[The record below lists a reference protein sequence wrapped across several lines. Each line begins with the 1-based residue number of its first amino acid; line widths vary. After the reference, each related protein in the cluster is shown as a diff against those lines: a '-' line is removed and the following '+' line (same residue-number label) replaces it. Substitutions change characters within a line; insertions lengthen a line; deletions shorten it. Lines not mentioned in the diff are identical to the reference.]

1 MNEDEE
7 EKWRDIAGY
16 EGMYQ
21 ISNLG
26 RVKSLERQMKLNLNK
41 DKNMIKKEKILKPG
55 KTGIRHNYLGVELL
69 KKSKQK
75 HKYIHRLV
83 AETFIPNPENKP
95 QVNHIDG
102 NKLNNCIKNLE
113 FCSHK
118 HNIQE
123 AWNLNLIS
131 RVRKKGKEHHRSIA
145 VIQYDK
151 DGNYIREWECIRQ
164 VEKELG
170 IWGQNI
176 SKCCKGKYKS
186 CGGFIWKY
194 KV

>member
-95 QVNHIDG
+95 CIDHINGRKLDNRANNLRWVTYKENNNYAQQNG
-102 NKLNNCIKNLE
+102 LWKTVTFNKKPVKCIETGEVFESATAAARWIHKQISTSKTESIMKNIKA
-113 FCSHK
+113 CCY
-118 HNIQE
+118 
-123 AWNLNLIS
+123 
-131 RVRKKGKEHHRSIA
+131 GKQSTAYKYHWEHL
-145 VIQYDK
+145 Q
-151 DGNYIREWECIRQ
+151 
-164 VEKELG
+164 
-170 IWGQNI
+170 
-176 SKCCKGKYKS
+176 
-186 CGGFIWKY
+186 
-194 KV
+194 